1 MAANPRDT
9 VEGQPELVCHVVDPI
24 KVDAV
29 MHDVTYRAVSI
40 EGAPSRI
47 FASCPLALAM
57 EETARLVSSHGVTDI
72 IHLGV
77 YNCRVI
83 SGTSKLSEHGLAN
96 AIDISGIYLGPE
108 AHYDVYE
115 DWEDG
120 VTMPVTDSGAFLK
133 WFVEQLHMEWIF
145 NIILT
150 PEYNAAH
157 DDHFH
162 CDLTEGSHS
171 LH

>member
-1 MAANPRDT
+1 
-9 VEGQPELVCHVVDPI
+9 
-24 KVDAV
+24 
-29 MHDVTYRAVSI
+29 
-40 EGAPSRI
+40 
-47 FASCPLALAM
+47 M
-57 EETARLVSSHGVTDI
+57 EETARLVSDHGVTDI

-83 SGTSKLSEHGLAN
+83 SGTNKLSEHARAN
-96 AIDISGIYLGPE
+96 AIDISGLYLGPE
-108 AHYDVYE
+108 AYYSVYE

-120 VTMPVTDSGAFLK
+120 VSMPVTDSGAFLK
-133 WFVEQLHMEWIF
+133 WFVEQLHLDWVF

-150 PEYNAAH
+150 PEFNAAH

-162 CDLTEGSHS
+162 CDLTEGSYS